1 MVRLRESRLATMAES
16 GSKRAGFARSM
27 VNNLDA
33 YLSACQLGI
42 TLASLGLGWIGE
54 PAVASFLRPMFNSFG
69 WNNEAAVHGTS
80 VAIGFV
86 IITMLHIVIGEL
98 APKSM
103 AIRKTEAVALTAAA
117 PMVLFYKTMYPFIWA
132 LNGMA
137 NALLRLLRIEPAT
150 ELESAH
156 TEEEIRILVKESNKN
171 GLIDNTEMALVD
183 NIFEFADTTAREV
196 MIPRTEMICLYK
208 NLPREE
214 NLEIA
219 YDGMRT
225 RYPVCEQD
233 KDHIIGFVH
242 IKDLMRYPDT
252 DYDRLIRPIIAVPES
267 IRISELM
274 KLMQRSRTQIAMLVD
289 EYGGTAGL
297 VTLEDIMEE
306 IVGEI
311 QDEFDE
317 EERPELEQAGEFSY
331 SVDGMM
337 LIQDVNDQFDF
348 ELDYD
353 DYDTI
358 GGWLYAHIDAL
369 PPRKGQS
376 VDYEGSTFIVDETE
390 QKRISRVRI
399 LKPLP
404 EEDRFPEPYDD
415 NEEEVTEMQAEED
428 DTVVALSAK
437 RAEAGA

>member
-54 PAVASFLRPMFNSFG
+54 PAVASFLRPMFHSFG

-337 LIQDVNDQFDF
+337 LIQDVNDQFGF

-404 EEDRFPEPYDD
+404 EEDRFPEPDD
-415 NEEEVTEMQAEED
+415 EEEPTEMQEEED

>member
-54 PAVASFLRPMFNSFG
+54 PAVASFLRPMFHSFG

-252 DYDRLIRPIIAVPES
+252 DYDHLIRPIIAVPES

-337 LIQDVNDQFDF
+337 LIQDVNDQFGF

-358 GGWLYAHIDAL
+358 GGWLYARIDAL
-369 PPRKGQS
+369 PPSKGQS

-404 EEDRFPEPYDD
+404 EEDRFPEPYA
-415 NEEEVTEMQAEED
+415 EEEQTEPQAEED
-428 DTVVALSAK
+428 DRVVALSAK